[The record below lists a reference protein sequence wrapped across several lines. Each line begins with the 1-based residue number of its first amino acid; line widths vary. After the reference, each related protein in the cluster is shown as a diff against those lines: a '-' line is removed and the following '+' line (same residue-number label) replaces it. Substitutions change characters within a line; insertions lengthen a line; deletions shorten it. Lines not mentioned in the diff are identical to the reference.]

1 MKYCPLCKERFDE
14 EIIKYCTKDGTEL
27 IEGEPPSFSAIPS
40 EEDDIGQETVIRR
53 RPDPAMSEPGSGERI
68 VIPTS
73 AAASEQQVRPRQ
85 AATYYPPPPPPPNT
99 AKTVALTILGTVFV
113 LGCGAF
119 MFWLLQKEAP
129 TTANNINTNPPNANL
144 NANFDSNFNFNL
156 NSNFNSNFNSNLN
169 TNFNFNLN
177 ANTRPSP
184 TPRMS
189 PIPTPTPTPIMPPSP
204 TPVRPTPRPAASPTP
219 RPATTPRTGPRPPT
233 NGN

>member
-1 MKYCPLCKERFDE
+1 MKYCPVCNKRFDE
-14 EIIKYCTKDGTEL
+14 DIIKYCTVDGTEL

-53 RPDPAMSEPGSGERI
+53 RPDPAMGEPGSGERI

-73 AAASEQQVRPRQ
+73 DPAREQQVRTRQ

-119 MFWLLQKEAP
+119 MFWLLQRDAP
-129 TTANNINTNPPNANL
+129 PVANNINTNPPNANL
-144 NANFDSNFNFNL
+144 NSNFDSNFNFNM
-156 NSNFNSNFNSNLN
+156 NSNFNSNLN

-184 TPRMS
+184 TPSPSPTPRMS
-189 PIPTPTPTPIMPPSP
+189 PIPTPSPITPPSP
-204 TPVRPTPRPAASPTP
+204 TPVRTPTPRPPASP
-219 RPATTPRTGPRPPT
+219 TPRTGPRPPT

>member
-27 IEGEPPSFSAIPS
+27 IDGEPPSFSAIPS

-53 RPDPAMSEPGSGERI
+53 RPDPGMSEPGSGERI

-73 AAASEQQVRPRQ
+73 ASAPDQHVRPRQ

-119 MFWLLQKEAP
+119 MFWLLQRDAP
-129 TTANNINTNPPNANL
+129 TTANNINTNPPNTNL
-144 NANFDSNFNFNL
+144 NANFDSNFNFNM
-156 NSNFNSNFNSNLN
+156 NSNFNSNLN
-169 TNFNFNLN
+169 TNFNFNIN

-189 PIPTPTPTPIMPPSP
+189 PIPTPSPLIPPSP
-204 TPVRPTPRPAASPTP
+204 TPVRPPTTPRPAASPTP